1 MTMKPFADDSAVD
14 SIGDLSA
21 ENASDAVTLSGSI
34 EITRDKA
41 GLKRAQSLKALVDA
55 ICGELEAADLPDRL
69 ERAGKSETGE
79 VANPFA

>member
-21 ENASDAVTLSGSI
+21 ENASDAVTLSGSV

-41 GLKRAQSLKALVDA
+41 GLKRAQALKALADA
-55 ICGELEAADLPDRL
+55 ICGELEGADLPDRL
-69 ERAGKSETGE
+69 EREGKGETGE

>member
-14 SIGDLSA
+14 SIGELSA

-41 GLKRAQSLKALVDA
+41 GLKRAQSLKSLVDA
-55 ICGELEAADLPDRL
+55 ICDELEAADLPDRL